1 MFSRASRVNLEA
13 EEKCRKIETDL
24 GSLREELSTKEKDYD
39 STLDAYK
46 QDISVLQG
54 EKNQLV
60 NQRQKLLAQN
70 KSSVF
75 ERLGVTP
82 GKAAVTPGMLN
93 LNTFFGVIFFV

>member
-1 MFSRASRVNLEA
+1 MES
-13 EEKCRKIETDL
+13 EEKCRKLDEENR
-24 GSLREELSTKEKDYD
+24 SLRVELSTKEKDYD

-54 EKNQLV
+54 EKNSLQ

-82 GKAAVTPGMLN
+82 GKPACTPGMSFHLFY
-93 LNTFFGVIFFV
+93 LTKKSIF